1 VKIAIIGHGTVGGAL
16 SAWLTSRQADVTSYD
31 PPKGL
36 GSRAALDAAD
46 VVLVCVPTPYAP
58 GTGFDRLLLDDAIA
72 AIIGAKLVVIKSTV
86 TPGTTDAL
94 QAAHPQHR
102 FVFNPEFLREAHA
115 VADMAQPDRQV
126 LGVTAE
132 SAGEADM
139 LLSLLPPAPFV
150 RVCTAR
156 EAEMAK
162 YAANSFLAVKVSFA
176 NEIADLCERTG
187 IGFDAVRDI
196 VGADARIGASHL
208 DVLADGYR
216 GYGGKCLPKDSKAL
230 LDLAARHHAALDVLA
245 AADRVNERIV
255 APKRAHPRVQQAA
268 ATVRVEQHERRAA

>member
-16 SAWLTSRQADVTSYD
+16 SAWLASRHTDVVSYD

-36 GSRAALDAAD
+36 GSRSALDAAD
-46 VVLVCVPTPYAP
+46 IVFVCVPTPYARQ
-58 GTGFDRLLLDDAIA
+58 TGFDRGHLDDAIG
-72 AIIGAKLVVIKSTV
+72 AIGGAKLVVIKSTV

-94 QAAHPQHR
+94 QTAHPQHR

-126 LGVTAE
+126 LGVTRE
-132 SAGEADM
+132 SAADADM

-150 RVCTAR
+150 SVCTAR

-176 NEIADLCERTG
+176 NEIAELCERSG

-230 LDLAARHHAALDVLA
+230 LDFAALHGATLGVLA
-245 AADRVNERIV
+245 AADRMNDRLV
-255 APKRAHPRVQQAA
+255 APKRARTHARRADT
-268 ATVRVEQHERRAA
+268 ATRIEQSERRAA